1 MLTFQSFL
9 VFDKGDYTKYSSVFI
24 SCHILCSWIRDYP
37 LNNFPDIEDFVSL
50 YSSLFPVHIYE
61 FEPVPMVPIPGS

>member
-9 VFDKGDYTKYSSVFI
+9 VFDIGDYTKYSSVFI

-50 YSSLFPVHIYE
+50 YSSLFPVPIYE
-61 FEPVPMVPIPGS
+61 HVPIAQLSI